1 MDFVIFEKFIKLINK
16 EYEFAIMVVVC
27 ILVLFGIYIYWLCKQ
42 KETTWHSNR
51 QISMNEDI
59 IAKEINDDEAD
70 YCQIKTINET
80 L

>member
-1 MDFVIFEKFIKLINK
+1 MDFVFFEKFIKLINK

-27 ILVLFGIYIYWLCKQ
+27 ILVLFGIYIYWLCK
-42 KETTWHSNR
+42 KNETTWHSNR

-70 YCQIKTINET
+70 FCQIKTINET